1 MKKMNSKFVYLV
13 YKFVQEYP
21 NEWSATRQVVEVF
34 RDANNVSV
42 YLDKN
47 QRSIIHNLY
56 GEVKLYDVEVWY
68 FSDQKKP
75 LLIRILGLKV
85 VFVLRRVFCQNAPQS
100 LIIPHSQV
108 FVKCFCKKIKKIFFP
123 KFQFFY

>member
-68 FSDQKKP
+68 FSD
-75 LLIRILGLKV
+75 
-85 VFVLRRVFCQNAPQS
+85 
-100 LIIPHSQV
+100 
-108 FVKCFCKKIKKIFFP
+108 
-123 KFQFFY
+123 